1 MIEFNKILLG
11 DILTDGLFVRFE
23 SPLISDDGRV
33 ATVGLLMVSTG
44 VVGVIRPTELGDF
57 GSGSWIRTVGLL
69 SGDNDKDGRS
79 GFIIEF
85 NDIGDLGGVGDLFLK
100 WSEGNGVLDP
110 KDSSGVGDFFITSG
124 LLSFKS
130 GNGDRLISLNSGESL
145 GKLLDDW
152 LGEIDFE

>member
-57 GSGSWIRTVGLL
+57 GSGS
-69 SGDNDKDGRS
+69 
-79 GFIIEF
+79 
-85 NDIGDLGGVGDLFLK
+85 
-100 WSEGNGVLDP
+100 
-110 KDSSGVGDFFITSG
+110 
-124 LLSFKS
+124 
-130 GNGDRLISLNSGESL
+130 
-145 GKLLDDW
+145 
-152 LGEIDFE
+152 